1 MHYGQHTDEINSNRP
16 GNHVSLLCGKS
27 VIQIETGVYVKQ
39 KHSLLNYN
47 SNGFGIDATL
57 RWGLF
62 LENLELIADIQYQNE
77 TYNELFSSTKIA
89 DFKQTVLEQNI

>member
-1 MHYGQHTDEINSNRP
+1 
-16 GNHVSLLCGKS
+16 
-27 VIQIETGVYVKQ
+27 
-39 KHSLLNYN
+39 LNYN

-77 TYNELFSSTKIA
+77 TYMSCSATKIA
-89 DFKQTVLEQNI
+89 DFKQTVFEQNI